1 MAIAIA
7 VVLAGVA
14 GFLLWL
20 GHRAWR
26 QMAGSAGRLVEAR
39 PEAREIRM
47 PQRPPRAD
55 ALVYLFGHCF
65 ARPPRPG
72 RSAGRLAAFDPMTG
86 QELEAREWAAKM
98 LFALITEEREAGT
111 MEFRIVERTPTMMP
125 PFPHKNWEL
134 ELRRLESPAS
144 SPLGDCLNVAF
155 DMVERRAQRR
165 EATHTEEG
173 QELRLTEEAQ
183 WYPLDL
189 LVEKMLQVVRT
200 ETGFWEREGI
210 YGDLRN
216 YVVDALI
223 AEGYLV
229 EKGGDTLI
237 DHFRRRKSEPIRETI
252 EPVAPAA
259 EALLR
264 RLHVVRQRF
273 GSAIFLAEEEPEVT
287 YTHQNAPASLIT
299 LEDPAGSLLWADALG
314 ISIYETLVALRQLE
328 PAGEGGL

>member
-1 MAIAIA
+1 
-7 VVLAGVA
+7 VEVGP
-14 GFLLWL
+14 GF
-20 GHRAWR
+20 RET
-26 QMAGSAGRLVEAR
+26 RL
-39 PEAREIRM
+39 

-55 ALVYLFGHCF
+55 ALVYLYGHRF
-65 ARPPRPG
+65 VRPPRPG
-72 RSAGRLAAFDPMTG
+72 RSAGRMAAYDPLTG

-98 LFALITEEREAGT
+98 LFALFAEEQEEGSL
-111 MEFRIVERTPTMMP
+111 ELRIVERTPTMMP

-134 ELRRLESPAS
+134 ELRRLESTGS

-155 DMVERRAQRR
+155 DMVEKRAQRR
-165 EATHTEEG
+165 EAAHTEERRERHAIG
-173 QELRLTEEAQ
+173 EAQ

-237 DHFRRRKSEPIRETI
+237 DHFRRRKIEPVRETI
-252 EPVAPAA
+252 EPIAPVA
-259 EALLR
+259 ESLLQ
-264 RLHVVRQRF
+264 RLHSLRQRF
-273 GSAIFLAEEEPEVT
+273 GSAVFLAEEEPEMT
-287 YTHQNAPASLIT
+287 YTHQNTPASLVT

-314 ISIYETLVALRQLE
+314 ISIHETLVALRQLE